1 MIRIKITL
9 LLIALLSGKYK
20 IPHFFFIPY
29 NICTLLNRQLKWK
42 KKEISNRAR
51 GSWSV
56 HHTLEEL
63 DNGCLFLWLGLS
75 STRMR
80 HKNEAFR
87 KRSSNQRNMKTPASR
102 FAVDSSFENE
112 EVTITIIFPC
122 PTFTQI
128 QIQDDR

>member
-20 IPHFFFIPY
+20 IPHFFYSLQYLHF
-29 NICTLLNRQLKWK
+29 TKQTTEMK
-42 KKEISNRAR
+42 KKEILNRAR

-63 DNGCLFLWLGLS
+63 KNGGLFLRLGLS

-80 HKNEAFR
+80 HENEAF
-87 KRSSNQRNMKTPASR
+87 
-102 FAVDSSFENE
+102 
-112 EVTITIIFPC
+112 
-122 PTFTQI
+122 
-128 QIQDDR
+128 